1 MPPAYIAA
9 MAEPR
14 IHRLDDTVV
23 NQIAAGEV
31 IERPANVVKELVEN
45 ALDAGADRI
54 EILTAAGGKTLIR
67 VTDNGA
73 GMSAADLPLAV
84 SRHCTSKIELDLTA
98 IATLGFRGEALP
110 SIGSVSRLVIRS
122 RPQGGAEAAE
132 IAVDGGAVTGP
143 RPAPGNAG
151 TMVEVTGLFRTVPA
165 RLKFLKSDQAEANAI
180 TDTVRRIAMSWP
192 GVSFTLA
199 GSDRSTLELPAT
211 GEGGEALIARIAQI
225 LGRDFRD
232 NCVEIAG
239 EKEGVRVAGF
249 AGLPSF
255 NRASAGHQYV
265 HVNGR
270 PVRDRQLSGA
280 LRGAY
285 SDMLARDRHAVCAI
299 FIDIDPRLVDVNV
312 HPAKAEVR
320 FRDPGLV
327 RALMISAIRRALAGQ
342 GIRATTTAAEAMTAA
357 FRPGTTPHAAARPAF
372 AHAAGAPSPNRP
384 LDFESGFSEPPQ
396 RAFGGTE
403 AAGFAP
409 SAAQAATADAGQ
421 SAEAERFP
429 LGAARAQI
437 HENYIIAQTAD
448 SLVIVDQHAAHERLV
463 FEALK
468 KALAERTLPS
478 QMLLVPDIVDLP
490 VEDVDRLVAESET
503 LARFGLEIERF
514 GPGAIAVRATPAML
528 GEVDAQG
535 LIRDLADDLGE
546 GQGAL
551 RIRDNIEKV
560 ASTMACHGSVRSG
573 RRLRGEEMNA
583 LLRQMEATPGSG
595 TCNHGRPTFIELK
608 LADIE
613 RLFGRR

>member
-1 MPPAYIAA
+1 
-9 MAEPR
+9 MAQPR

-67 VTDNGA
+67 VTDNGL
-73 GMSAADLPLAV
+73 GMSTTELPLAV
-84 SRHCTSKIELDLTA
+84 SRHCTSKIERDLTA

-122 RPQGGAEAAE
+122 RPQGGGEGAE
-132 IAVDGGAVTGP
+132 IAVDGGAVSGP

-151 TMVEVTGLFRTVPA
+151 TMVEVSGLFRTVPA

-180 TDTVRRIAMSWP
+180 TDTIRRIAMSWP

-211 GEGGEALIARIAQI
+211 GEGGDALIARIAQI

-232 NCVEIAG
+232 NCVEIAA

-255 NRASAGHQYV
+255 NRASASHQYV

-299 FIDIDPRLVDVNV
+299 FIEIDPRLVDVNV

-327 RALMISAIRRALAGQ
+327 RALMISAIRRALAGA

-357 FRPGTTPHAAARPAF
+357 FRPGSAPPPATPRPAF
-372 AHAAGAPSPNRP
+372 MQTQPDGPQPPVNRP
-384 LDFESGFSEPPQ
+384 LDYTNGFSEGRQQEMGHGDP
-396 RAFGGTE
+396 GGFT
-403 AAGFAP
+403 P
-409 SAAQAATADAGQ
+409 SAAQAEIADAP
-421 SAEAERFP
+421 EAADAHP

-463 FEALK
+463 FESLK
-468 KALAERTLPS
+468 TALAERTLPS
-478 QMLLVPDIVDLP
+478 QMLLVPDVVDLP
-490 VEDVDRLVAESET
+490 VEDVDRLEAEAGT

-528 GEVDAQG
+528 GAVDAQG

-546 GQGAL
+546 GHGAL

-573 RRLRGEEMNA
+573 RRMRGEEMNA

>member
-1 MPPAYIAA
+1 
-9 MAEPR
+9 MAHPR

-45 ALDAGADRI
+45 ALDAGATRI

-73 GMSAADLPLAV
+73 GMTAAELPLAI
-84 SRHCTSKIELDLTA
+84 SRHCTSKIDRDLTA

-110 SIGSVSRLVIRS
+110 SIGSVSRLLIRS
-122 RPQGGAEAAE
+122 RPRDGVEGAEIE
-132 IAVDGGAVTGP
+132 VDGGAISGP
-143 RPAPGNAG
+143 RPAPGNPG
-151 TMVEVTGLFRTVPA
+151 TMVEVTGLFRSVPA

-211 GEGGEALIARIAQI
+211 GEGGDALIARIAQI

-232 NCVEIAG
+232 NCVEIAA
-239 EKEGVRVAGF
+239 EKEGVRIAGF

-255 NRASAGHQYV
+255 NRASASHQYV

-299 FIDIDPRLVDVNV
+299 FIDTDPRLVDVNV

-327 RALMISAIRRALAGQ
+327 RALMISAIRRALADT

-357 FRPGTTPHAAARPAF
+357 FRPGTTPHARPAF
-372 AHAAGAPSPNRP
+372 THAPAAPSPNRP
-384 LDFESGFSEPPQ
+384 LDLQAGFSERPQ
-396 RAFGGTE
+396 ATFDGGN
-403 AAGFAP
+403 AGGFAP
-409 SAAQAATADAGQ
+409 SAAQADVPDATIAP
-421 SAEAERFP
+421 EAEGYP

-463 FEALK
+463 FESLK

-478 QMLLVPDIVDLP
+478 QMLLVPEIVDLP
-490 VEDVDRLVAESET
+490 VEDVERLVGESET

-535 LIRDLADDLGE
+535 LVRDLADDLAE
-546 GQGAL
+546 GNGAL

>member
-1 MPPAYIAA
+1 MFMIGT
-9 MAEPR
+9 MAQSR

-54 EILTAAGGKTLIR
+54 EVLTGAGGKSLIR
-67 VTDNGA
+67 VTDNGS
-73 GMSAADLPLAV
+73 GMDAEDLGLAI
-84 SRHCTSKIELDLTA
+84 SRHCTSKIERELDA
-98 IATLGFRGEALP
+98 ISTLGFRGEALP

-122 RPQGGAEAAE
+122 RPRAGGEAFE
-132 IAVDGGAVTGP
+132 IAVDGGAVSGP
-143 RPAPGNAG
+143 RPAAGNPG
-151 TMVEVTGLFRTVPA
+151 TMVEVTSLFRTVPA
-165 RLKFLKSDQAEANAI
+165 RLKFLKSDRAEANAI
-180 TDTVRRIAMSWP
+180 TETVKRIAMSRP

-199 GSDRSTLELPAT
+199 GSDRSTLDLPAT
-211 GEGGEALIARIAQI
+211 GTDSQALIARIAQI

-232 NCVEIAG
+232 NAVALAA
-239 EKEGVRVAGF
+239 EKEDVRIAGF

-255 NRASAGHQYV
+255 NRASASHQFVY
-265 HVNGR
+265 VNGR

-299 FIDIDPRLVDVNV
+299 FIDTDPRLVDVNV

-320 FRDPGLV
+320 FRDPGLI
-327 RALMISAIRRALAGQ
+327 RALMISAIRRALAEE
-342 GIRATTTAAEAMTAA
+342 GIRASTSAAVAMTTA
-357 FRPGTTPHAAARPAF
+357 FRPGSVP
-372 AHAAGAPSPNRP
+372 G
-384 LDFESGFSEPPQ
+384 GPPQ
-396 RAFGGTE
+396 RASSASTPSVNAPLDFTNGLAESGQSGF
-403 AAGFAP
+403 AGFTP
-409 SAAQAATADAGQ
+409 SAAV
-421 SAEAERFP
+421 AEAPPAQEADLGGHP

-437 HENYIIAQTAD
+437 HENYIVAQTGD

-468 KALAERTLPS
+468 NALAARTLPS

-490 VEDVDRLVAESET
+490 VEDVERIVAESET

-514 GPGAIAVRATPAML
+514 GPGAVAVRATPAML

-535 LIRDLADDLGE
+535 LLRDLADDLADGND
-546 GQGAL
+546 AL

-573 RRLRGEEMNA
+573 RRLRAEEMNA

-608 LADIE
+608 LSDIE

>member
-1 MPPAYIAA
+1 M
-9 MAEPR
+9 EQSR
-14 IHRLDDTVV
+14 IHRLDDTIV

-67 VTDNGA
+67 VTDNGSGMNA
-73 GMSAADLPLAV
+73 GELPLAV
-84 SRHCTSKIELDLTA
+84 SRHCTSKIERDLGA

-122 RPQGGAEAAE
+122 RPKAGGEGTE
-132 IAVDGGAVTGP
+132 IIVDGGALTGP
-143 RPAPGNAG
+143 RPAPGNRG

-165 RLKFLKSDQAEANAI
+165 RLKFLKSNRAEANAI
-180 TDTVRRIAMSWP
+180 TDMVKRLAMSWP
-192 GVSFTLA
+192 GVAFTLA
-199 GSDRSTLELPAT
+199 GSDRTTLELPAT
-211 GEGGEALIARIAQI
+211 GDGADALIARIAQI

-232 NCVEIAG
+232 NSVEIAA
-239 EKEGVRVAGF
+239 EKEGVRLAGF

-255 NRASAGHQYV
+255 NRASATHQFV

-327 RALMISAIRRALAGQ
+327 RALMISSIRRALAGE
-342 GIRATTTAAEAMTAA
+342 GVRASTEAASAMAAA
-357 FRPGTTPHAAARPAF
+357 FRPGHVPQPSAPWRN
-372 AHAAGAPSPNRP
+372 GASGIGATVSPNRP
-384 LDFESGFSEPPQ
+384 LDYPGGLHEQRQSDLGGF
-396 RAFGGTE
+396 T
-403 AAGFAP
+403 P
-409 SAAQAATADAGQ
+409 SAAQAEIPQ
-421 SAEAERFP
+421 EEAARDHP

-437 HENYIIAQTAD
+437 HENYIIAQTPE

-468 KALAERTLPS
+468 TALAARTLPS

-490 VEDVDRLVAESET
+490 VEDADRLAAESET

-528 GEVDAQG
+528 GEVDAHG
-535 LIRDLADDLGE
+535 LLRDLADDLAE
-546 GQGAL
+546 GNGAL

-573 RRLRGEEMNA
+573 RRLRAEEMNA
-583 LLRQMEATPGSG
+583 LLRQMESTPGSG

-608 LADIE
+608 LTDIE

>member
-1 MPPAYIAA
+1 MSSL
-9 MAEPR
+9 R
-14 IHRLDDTVV
+14 IHRLDDTIVD
-23 NQIAAGEV
+23 QIAAGEV

-54 EILTAAGGKTLIR
+54 EILTGSGGKSLIR
-67 VTDNGA
+67 VTDNGS
-73 GMSAADLPLAV
+73 GMSAEELPLAI
-84 SRHCTSKIELDLTA
+84 SRHCTSKIERDLDA

-122 RPQGGAEAAE
+122 RPRDGGEASE
-132 IAVDGGAVTGP
+132 IVVDGGKISGP
-143 RPAPGNAG
+143 RPAAGNPG
-151 TMVEVTGLFRTVPA
+151 TMVEVTGLFRAVPA
-165 RLKFLKSDQAEANAI
+165 RLKFLKSDRAEANAI
-180 TDTVRRIAMSWP
+180 TETVKRIAMSWP
-192 GVSFTLA
+192 GVAFTLA

-211 GEGGEALIARIAQI
+211 GTDSQALIARIAQI

-232 NCVEIAG
+232 NSVELAA
-239 EKEGVRVAGF
+239 EKEGVRLAGF

-255 NRASAGHQYV
+255 NRAAANHQFI

-270 PVRDRQLSGA
+270 PVRDRQLTGA

-299 FIDIDPRLVDVNV
+299 FIEVDPRLVDVNV

-327 RALMISAIRRALAGQ
+327 RALMISAIRRALADEGV
-342 GIRATTTAAEAMTAA
+342 RASTSAAEEMTAA
-357 FRPGTTPHAAARPAF
+357 FRPGTIARPAPSWRPSPS
-372 AHAAGAPSPNRP
+372 APSVNRP
-384 LDFESGFSEPPQ
+384 LDFGSGLAEREQ
-396 RAFGGTE
+396 RDF
-403 AAGFAP
+403 AGIAP
-409 SAAQAATADAGQ
+409 SAAL
-421 SAEAERFP
+421 AEAAAPAAPFDDHP

-437 HENYIIAQTAD
+437 HENYIVAQTAD

-468 KALAERTLPS
+468 TALAARALPS

-490 VEDVDRLVAESET
+490 VEDVDRLAEEAET

-514 GPGAIAVRATPAML
+514 GPGAVAVRATPAIL

-535 LIRDLADDLGE
+535 LLRDLADDLAE
-546 GQGAL
+546 ENGAL

-608 LADIE
+608 LKDIE

>member
-1 MPPAYIAA
+1 
-9 MAEPR
+9 MAQLR

-67 VTDNGA
+67 VTDNGL
-73 GMSAADLPLAV
+73 GMNAAELPLAV
-84 SRHCTSKIELDLTA
+84 SRHCTSKIERDLTA

-122 RPQGGAEAAE
+122 RPQGGGEGAE
-132 IAVDGGAVTGP
+132 IAIDGGAVTGP

-180 TDTVRRIAMSWP
+180 TDTVKRIAMSWP

-199 GSDRSTLELPAT
+199 GSDRSTLDLPAT
-211 GEGGEALIARIAQI
+211 GEGGDALIARIAQI

-232 NCVEIAG
+232 NSVEIAG
-239 EKEGVRVAGF
+239 EKEGIRVAGF

-255 NRASAGHQYV
+255 NRASASRQYV

-327 RALMISAIRRALAGQ
+327 RALMISAIRRALGGA

-357 FRPGTTPHAAARPAF
+357 FRPGAAPQSAGPQPAF
-372 AHAAGAPSPNRP
+372 ARRPDSGALPSVNRP
-384 LDFESGFSEPPQ
+384 LDHANGFAEERQ
-396 RAFGGTE
+396 GELG
-403 AAGFAP
+403 GFAP
-409 SAAQAATADAGQ
+409 SAAQADVTDPPQAEE
-421 SAEAERFP
+421 SAHP

-437 HENYIIAQTAD
+437 HENYIVAQTAD

-468 KALAERTLPS
+468 TALAERVLPS
-478 QMLLVPDIVDLP
+478 QMLLVPDVIDLP
-490 VEDVDRLVAESET
+490 VEDVDRLVAQGET

-514 GPGAIAVRATPAML
+514 GPGAVAVRATPAML
-528 GEVDAQG
+528 GEVDTHG

-546 GQGAL
+546 GHGAL

>member
-1 MPPAYIAA
+1 MNPL
-9 MAEPR
+9 R
-14 IHRLDDTVV
+14 IHRLDDTIVD
-23 NQIAAGEV
+23 QIAAGEV

-54 EILTAAGGKTLIR
+54 EILTGSGGKSLIR
-67 VTDNGA
+67 VTDNGS
-73 GMSAADLPLAV
+73 GMNADELPLAI
-84 SRHCTSKIELDLTA
+84 SRHCTSKIERDLDA
-98 IATLGFRGEALP
+98 ISTLGFRGEALP

-122 RPQGGAEAAE
+122 RRRDGGEASE
-132 IAVDGGAVTGP
+132 IVVDGGKVSGP
-143 RPAPGNAG
+143 RPAAGNPG
-151 TMVEVTGLFRTVPA
+151 TMVEVTGLFRAVPA
-165 RLKFLKSDQAEANAI
+165 RLKFLKTDRAEANAI
-180 TDTVRRIAMSWP
+180 TETVKRIAMSWP

-211 GEGGEALIARIAQI
+211 GTDSQALIARIAQI

-232 NCVEIAG
+232 NSVELAA
-239 EKEGVRVAGF
+239 EKEGVRLAGF

-255 NRASAGHQYV
+255 NRAAANHQFI

-270 PVRDRQLSGA
+270 PVRDRQLTGA

-299 FIDIDPRLVDVNV
+299 FIEVDPRLVDVNV

-327 RALMISAIRRALAGQ
+327 RALMISAIRRALADEGV
-342 GIRATTTAAEAMTAA
+342 RASTSAAEAMTSA
-357 FRPGTTPHAAARPAF
+357 FRPGAITRPAPSWRP
-372 AHAAGAPSPNRP
+372 APSAPSVNQP
-384 LDFESGFSEPPQ
+384 LDFGSGLAEREQ
-396 RAFGGTE
+396 RDF
-403 AAGFAP
+403 AGIAP
-409 SAAQAATADAGQ
+409 SAALAEPTAPAAPMDDH
-421 SAEAERFP
+421 P

-437 HENYIIAQTAD
+437 HENYIVAQTAD

-468 KALAERTLPS
+468 NALAARALPS

-490 VEDVDRLVAESET
+490 VEDVERLVEESET
-503 LARFGLEIERF
+503 LERFGLEIERF
-514 GPGAIAVRATPAML
+514 GPGAVAVRATPAIL

-535 LIRDLADDLGE
+535 LLRDLADDLAE
-546 GQGAL
+546 ENGAL
-551 RIRDNIEKV
+551 RIQDNIEKV

-608 LADIE
+608 LTDIE

>member
-1 MPPAYIAA
+1 MTPL
-9 MAEPR
+9 R
-14 IHRLDDTVV
+14 IHRLDDTIVD
-23 NQIAAGEV
+23 QIAAGEV

-54 EILTAAGGKTLIR
+54 EILTGSGGKSLMR
-67 VTDNGA
+67 VTDNGS
-73 GMSAADLPLAV
+73 GMSAGELPLAI
-84 SRHCTSKIELDLTA
+84 SRHCTSKIERDLDA

-122 RPQGGAEAAE
+122 RPRDGGGASE
-132 IAVDGGAVTGP
+132 IVVDGGKVSGP
-143 RPAPGNAG
+143 KPAAGNPG
-151 TMVEVTGLFRTVPA
+151 TMVEVTGLFRNVPA
-165 RLKFLKSDQAEANAI
+165 RLKFLKSDRAEANAI
-180 TDTVRRIAMSWP
+180 TETVKRIAMSWP

-211 GEGGEALIARIAQI
+211 GTDSQALIARIAQI

-232 NCVEIAG
+232 NSVELAA
-239 EKEGVRVAGF
+239 EKEGVRLAGF

-255 NRASAGHQYV
+255 NRAAANHQFI

-270 PVRDRQLSGA
+270 PVRDRQLTGA

-299 FIDIDPRLVDVNV
+299 FIEVDPRLVDVNV

-327 RALMISAIRRALAGQ
+327 RALMISAIRRALADEGV
-342 GIRATTTAAEAMTAA
+342 RASTSAAEAMTAA
-357 FRPGTTPHAAARPAF
+357 FRPGAITRPASSWRP
-372 AHAAGAPSPNRP
+372 APSAPSVNQP
-384 LDFESGFSEPPQ
+384 LDFGSGLAEREKRDF
-396 RAFGGTE
+396 
-403 AAGFAP
+403 AGIAP
-409 SAAQAATADAGQ
+409 SAALAEQTAA
-421 SAEAERFP
+421 SAPVEDHP

-437 HENYIIAQTAD
+437 HENYIVAQTAD

-468 KALAERTLPS
+468 NALAARALPS

-490 VEDVDRLVAESET
+490 VEDVERLVEEAET
-503 LARFGLEIERF
+503 LDRFGLEIERF
-514 GPGAIAVRATPAML
+514 GPGAVAVRATPAIL

-535 LIRDLADDLGE
+535 LLRDLADDLAE
-546 GQGAL
+546 ENGAL

-608 LADIE
+608 LTDIE

>member
-1 MPPAYIAA
+1 MNPL
-9 MAEPR
+9 R
-14 IHRLDDTVV
+14 IHRLDDTIVD
-23 NQIAAGEV
+23 QIAAGEV

-54 EILTAAGGKTLIR
+54 EILTGSGGKSLMR
-67 VTDNGA
+67 VTDNGS
-73 GMSAADLPLAV
+73 GMSADELPLAI
-84 SRHCTSKIELDLTA
+84 SRHCTSKIERDLNA

-122 RPQGGAEAAE
+122 RPRDGGEASE
-132 IAVDGGAVTGP
+132 IVVDGGKASGP
-143 RPAPGNAG
+143 RPAAGNPG

-165 RLKFLKSDQAEANAI
+165 RLKFLKSDRAEANAI
-180 TDTVRRIAMSWP
+180 TETVKRIAMSWP
-192 GVSFTLA
+192 SVSFTLA
-199 GSDRSTLELPAT
+199 GSDLSTLELPAT
-211 GEGGEALIARIAQI
+211 GTDSQALIARIAQI

-232 NCVEIAG
+232 NSVELAA
-239 EKEGVRVAGF
+239 EKEGVRLAGF

-255 NRASAGHQYV
+255 NRAAANHQFI

-270 PVRDRQLSGA
+270 PVRDRQLTGA

-285 SDMLARDRHAVCAI
+285 SDMLPRDRHAVCAI
-299 FIDIDPRLVDVNV
+299 FIEVDPRLVDVNV

-327 RALMISAIRRALAGQ
+327 RALMISAIRRALADEGV
-342 GIRATTTAAEAMTAA
+342 RASTSAAEAMTAA
-357 FRPGTTPHAAARPAF
+357 FRPGVITRPAQSWR
-372 AHAAGAPSPNRP
+372 PSPSGPSVNQP
-384 LDFESGFSEPPQ
+384 LDFGSGLSEREQ
-396 RAFGGTE
+396 RDF
-403 AAGFAP
+403 AGIAP
-409 SAAQAATADAGQ
+409 SAALADQAAPATPMDDH
-421 SAEAERFP
+421 P

-437 HENYIIAQTAD
+437 HENYIVAQTAD

-468 KALAERTLPS
+468 NALAARALPS

-490 VEDVDRLVAESET
+490 VEDVERLVEEAET
-503 LARFGLEIERF
+503 LGRFGLEIERF
-514 GPGAIAVRATPAML
+514 GPGAVAVRATPSIL

-535 LIRDLADDLGE
+535 LLRDLADDLAE
-546 GQGAL
+546 ENGAL

-608 LADIE
+608 LTDIE